1 MSETIEITGN
11 QENNNNAKWKP
22 FVGTEVDKLIKY
34 KGFTDSQDK
43 INNAGEKIIDETYQ
57 ILEMCGNPN
66 DKSIVE
72 TGLVLG
78 YVQSGKT
85 LSFTSLTAMARDNN
99 FQIVII
105 IAGTSTS
112 LSEQSYKRMLKDLQI
127 DERRD
132 RKWKI
137 LKNPEN
143 QNHRSSIQD
152 SLEKWQDPTLSRE
165 KCSTVLITVMK
176 QTHRLQNL
184 INVMRS
190 LDLANV
196 PTLIID
202 DESDQ
207 ASLNTRARANAK
219 AGDSVN
225 EGDASTIYRRI
236 NNLREVFPHH
246 TLLQYTA
253 TPQANLFI
261 NMWDRLSPN
270 FIKLLK
276 PGAGYTGGSTFFINN
291 DNLVQQIPNNEIPTN
306 QNQVV
311 QIPESLLSALRIF
324 FLGVVVGE
332 INDDQ
337 FNRTMLIHPSRLTA
351 DHNDYFNWI
360 NDVIGSW
367 TRLLESSDTEEKER
381 IFQEFKIS
389 YDDLSLTVENLP
401 DFEDLREG
409 NKLLHSIKYTRSM
422 LVNASRGKTP
432 QIPWRESYSWI
443 LVGGQ
448 AMDRGFTVEG
458 LTVTYMPRSLATGQ
472 IDTTLQ
478 RARFFGYKGGYI
490 GFCRV
495 WLDSSNISAYIA
507 IIEHEEDVRRRLL
520 DYAENNKHLNDWER
534 QVVKNRM
541 LRLTRPNIIFDGL
554 DRDYFGSEWFSI
566 RAPHDTDRHILE
578 NREII
583 SEFISRNLHDFN
595 QDSGHRERS
604 STQKHLQS
612 ELLISEVLEYLLSKL
627 KFTKE
632 SDSQTFSSLQG
643 VLASYSTDNP
653 DEDCLVYIMS
663 SEKVG
668 DEVLQSVRKRQLKS
682 NDEVQQYFQ
691 GPNPAKK
698 DVERGEIY
706 PGDRKIKNTEK
717 LTIQIHRLQLVD
729 EDGNNIL
736 DENEKSIYEDVP
748 SITVWI
754 PESIGKDI
762 IRQPENTL

>member
-43 INNAGEKIIDETYQ
+43 INNAGEKIIDETHQ

-270 FIKLLK
+270 FIKLLT
-276 PGAGYTGGSTFFINN
+276 PGVGYTGGGTFFINN

-389 YDDLSLTVENLP
+389 YNDLSLTVDNLP
-401 DFEDLREG
+401 DFEGLREG
-409 NKLLHSIKYTRSM
+409 NKLLHAIKYTRSM

-520 DYAENNKHLNDWER
+520 DYAKNNKHLNDWER

-566 RAPHDTDRHILE
+566 RAPHDTDRLILE

-595 QDSGHRERS
+595 QDSGHQERT

-612 ELLISEVLEYLLSKL
+612 ELSISEVLEYLLSKL

-653 DEDCLVYIMS
+653 DEECLVYIMS

-698 DVERGEIY
+698 GVERGEIY
-706 PGDRKIKNTEK
+706 PGDRNIKNTEK

>member
-1 MSETIEITGN
+1 
-11 QENNNNAKWKP
+11 
-22 FVGTEVDKLIKY
+22 
-34 KGFTDSQDK
+34 
-43 INNAGEKIIDETYQ
+43 
-57 ILEMCGNPN
+57 
-66 DKSIVE
+66 
-72 TGLVLG
+72 
-78 YVQSGKT
+78 
-85 LSFTSLTAMARDNN
+85 
-99 FQIVII
+99 
-105 IAGTSTS
+105 
-112 LSEQSYKRMLKDLQI
+112 
-127 DERRD
+127 
-132 RKWKI
+132 
-137 LKNPEN
+137 
-143 QNHRSSIQD
+143 
-152 SLEKWQDPTLSRE
+152 
-165 KCSTVLITVMK
+165 
-176 QTHRLQNL
+176 
-184 INVMRS
+184 
-190 LDLANV
+190 V

>member
-43 INNAGEKIIDETYQ
+43 INNAGEKIIDETHQ

-520 DYAENNKHLNDWER
+520 DYAKNNKHLNDWER

-566 RAPHDTDRHILE
+566 RAPHDTDRLILE

-595 QDSGHRERS
+595 QDSGHQERT